1 MERYNA
7 LIDLVRT
14 SLQDLY
20 LALRGEIVMSLE
32 IEAILESV
40 GRNRTPIRWLRA
52 SYLSEYSLSEYVK
65 DLGKRTEF
73 LKQWMEAGTPRIFW
87 LPGMEKLKHSRRQT
101 VMSSLKQMNEEHL
114 GMEEDYEE

>member
-1 MERYNA
+1 VERYNA

-73 LKQWMEAGTPRIFW
+73 LKQWMETGTPRIFW
-87 LPGMEKLKHSRRQT
+87 LPGMEKLEQRRRQM
-101 VMSSLKQMNEEHL
+101 VMSSLNK
-114 GMEEDYEE
+114 